1 MPALTIARGGG
12 YTALMSASAD
22 PAEPGFDNVLAR
34 LREVVERLEGGNLS
48 LEESLRVY
56 EEGVSLARKGH
67 ELLDRAE
74 KRVELLVSS
83 AGGVTTQPMPAAR
96 DDDGATGTP
105 GAPGAR

>member
-1 MPALTIARGGG
+1 MA
-12 YTALMSASAD
+12 ASGD
-22 PAEPGFDNVLAR
+22 PAEPGFDAVLAR

-56 EEGVSLARKGH
+56 EEGVGLARRGH

-83 AGGVTTQPMPAAR
+83 AGGVTTVPMPAPR
-96 DDDGATGTP
+96 DEDSGGA
-105 GAPGAR
+105 

>member
-1 MPALTIARGGG
+1 MIPFMAAATSGG
-12 YTALMSASAD
+12 D
-22 PAEPGFDNVLAR
+22 AEPGFDGVLAR

-56 EEGVSLARKGH
+56 EDGVGLARRGH

-83 AGGVTTQPMPAAR
+83 SGGISTVPLDLDQPTT
-96 DDDGATGTP
+96 GGTG
-105 GAPGAR
+105 